1 MEWLISIFLG
11 IGLAA
16 AVGFR
21 IFLPFLI
28 ISLAHR
34 YGVMELS
41 SGFEWIGSNPA
52 LIIFITATLLEIMSY
67 YIPWFDNLL
76 DTITTPLAM
85 ICGSLVMASALVE
98 MAPWIKW
105 TLAVIAGGGTA
116 GLIKGTGAT
125 TRLASTATT
134 GGIGNPLIATAEIGG
149 SFTMAILA
157 VFIPIL
163 AAILVLMMIFYIWR
177 RPWAKKKSVANPTT
191 NPPQSG

>member
-28 ISLAHR
+28 LSLAQR
-34 YGVMELS
+34 WGVMELS
-41 SGFEWIGSNPA
+41 AGFEWIGSTPA
-52 LIIFITATLLEIMSY
+52 LVLFITATLLEVLSY

-85 ICGSLVMASALVE
+85 ICGTLVMASAMVDME
-98 MAPWIKW
+98 PWIKW

-116 GLIKGTGAT
+116 GLIKGTGST
-125 TRLASTATT
+125 TRLVSSTTT
-134 GGIGNPLIATAEIGG
+134 GGLGNPLIATAETGG
-149 SFTMAILA
+149 SFSLTLMAI
-157 VFIPIL
+157 FIPVI
-163 AAILVLMMIFYIWR
+163 AAILVLMLCSYILSKILR
-177 RPWAKKKSVANPTT
+177 KKKKAFNPTT
-191 NPPQSG
+191 GPSQSE